1 MSGARRTAGN
11 TDTMLVFAAIS
22 LVALAVGNLWAVLHV
37 AAWLGHQPPPPNQ
50 PVQLLA
56 DLIKGQIR
64 WPRYGLL
71 ILGGQLAAL
80 LLVGALGWFIWRTV
94 HRRRPRLRG
103 DRAAALMGTG
113 KDLEAVSGRSVK
125 AAAQRL
131 GVTGSFGLKI
141 ADTVTAP
148 RSLWQSWEDV
158 SVDIWGP
165 RQGKTTS
172 RVIPAIVSAPGAV
185 VVTSNKRDVVDAT
198 RGVREPTGPVW
209 VFDPQGICGEPP
221 TWWWNPLGGIGNEVD
236 AQKLAAIFVAA
247 SRPAGA
253 RTDAYFDGAGEDLLA
268 GLILAAAVA
277 RRPVTEVYLWLT
289 RPTDTEP
296 AILLEQAGFA
306 LVAAG
311 VRNVIDAPDKQ
322 RGGVYG
328 TAQRVVNFMTN
339 SAAMTWCT
347 PGTGQARPQF
357 HPDQFVSD
365 GLQTLYS
372 ISKEGQGS
380 AGPVVTALTVA
391 VTEAAERLSERSP
404 LGRLPIPMVLVL
416 DEAANVCRWTE
427 LPNLYS
433 HFGSRGIVVL
443 TILQSWAQGVEVW
456 GREGMIKL
464 WAAATVKVVGSGV
477 GGGEFL
483 QELSTLIGDWD
494 APHTSRTTGRS
505 SGPSYNHSRQ
515 RERIMDVADI
525 AALPKGRCIVHAAG
539 TRPALCRTLPWMT
552 GPQAEAVSASIRQY
566 DPNTPAAPVGQP
578 AAATWAV
585 PLDQIGTA
593 R

>member
-1 MSGARRTAGN
+1 
-11 TDTMLVFAAIS
+11 
-22 LVALAVGNLWAVLHV
+22 
-37 AAWLGHQPPPPNQ
+37 
-50 PVQLLA
+50 
-56 DLIKGQIR
+56 
-64 WPRYGLL
+64 
-71 ILGGQLAAL
+71 
-80 LLVGALGWFIWRTV
+80 
-94 HRRRPRLRG
+94 
-103 DRAAALMGTG
+103 
-113 KDLEAVSGRSVK
+113 
-125 AAAQRL
+125 
-131 GVTGSFGLKI
+131 
-141 ADTVTAP
+141 
-148 RSLWQSWEDV
+148 
-158 SVDIWGP
+158 
-165 RQGKTTS
+165 
-172 RVIPAIVSAPGAV
+172 
-185 VVTSNKRDVVDAT
+185 
-198 RGVREPTGPVW
+198 VW

-247 SRPAGA
+247 SRPVGA

-268 GLILAAAVA
+268 GLILAAAVT
-277 RRPVTEVYLWLT
+277 RRPVTQVYLWLT

-443 TILQSWAQGVEVW
+443 TILQSWAQGV
-456 GREGMIKL
+456 
-464 WAAATVKVVGSGV
+464 TGV
-477 GGGEFL
+477 I
-483 QELSTLIGDWD
+483 TDRK
-494 APHTSRTTGRS
+494 SR
-505 SGPSYNHSRQ
+505 
-515 RERIMDVADI
+515 
-525 AALPKGRCIVHAAG
+525 L
-539 TRPALCRTLPWMT
+539 TRPMARWTISYLLDDRTRSALAVAAPPAPGRLMVEAYLRSQAAVQRRQSPPASWFTSG
-552 GPQAEAVSASIRQY
+552 GPQDIYPDGYSVNDLGPTEK
-566 DPNTPAAPVGQP
+566 PAAPL
-578 AAATWAV
+578 TSSSTR
-585 PLDQIGTA
+585 DQLL
-593 R
+593 RRW